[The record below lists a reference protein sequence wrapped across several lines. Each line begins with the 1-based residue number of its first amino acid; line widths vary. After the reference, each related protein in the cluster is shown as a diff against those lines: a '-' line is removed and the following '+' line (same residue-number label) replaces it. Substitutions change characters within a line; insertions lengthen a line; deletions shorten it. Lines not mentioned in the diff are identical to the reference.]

1 MKNVD
6 ELYEKYYDAYKSD
19 CDTDD
24 VLNQAKKKE
33 FDYRQF
39 KLVDKTDKETKLDEE
54 TKNLFKEIE
63 NREKGVDKKG
73 FIKYFNY
80 EPAAL
85 VNKLSGQN
93 TQDLKVWTR
102 LNNERLN

>member
-24 VLNQAKKKE
+24 VLNQAKKNE

-80 EPAAL
+80 ESAAL

-102 LNNERLN
+102 LNNKRLN

>member
-80 EPAAL
+80 ESAAL

-102 LNNERLN
+102 LNNKRLN